1 MSDKVARKKIYT
13 DYLIKNSLECICASD
28 ETGFIFEFNPAAEQV
43 FGYSKSEI
51 QLLGAAEMFATQE
64 EFERVVGVLQER
76 GKYFGEVV
84 NKRKNGEIFVSYL
97 SANRIFDDN
106 GKEIGT
112 MGVSR
117 DISKEKELVREVER
131 SQKEKS
137 GLLSEIEELS
147 QIATSITNG
156 IVITD
161 VEGRIKWCNHGFS
174 RMSGYEL
181 DELKGHYPSEIIRV
195 PHFYQD
201 DFRKITANGPNFNEA
216 IQVPHYT
223 KEGDLYWILVESTP
237 VYNAE
242 GQLTQI
248 IEVCTE
254 ITAQKRAE
262 IALVESEQNFRKI
275 SETISDA
282 FYLYNIFEQ
291 EYEYMSPK
299 CFEILGVPD
308 NFFYEGKSFSDVIH
322 PEDKH
327 ILKRSFV
334 GLKNKM
340 AFDIEYRILVNGE
353 IRWIHERGYPIED
366 ADGKVIK
373 TSGVCAD
380 ITDEKYTREL
390 VERQNVDI
398 QESISYARLI
408 QEATLTEVEEMK
420 EVFPESFVLFRP
432 KGELSGDFY
441 MTDLIK
447 TNSGREMKSVIVA
460 DCTGHGVPGAI
471 LSILCNSLVKQTFT
485 NPQVNTPGQAL
496 DTVRSQLIKLFK
508 TKVSDQMRDGMD
520 IGFGLVDEQL
530 RRIYF
535 SGANMSC
542 LVARG
547 NGILEITGDR
557 QHVGYNTDLYPF
569 TDHTFSYEPNDTVY
583 LFTDG
588 FVDQFGGDK
597 NKRYMSRRLY
607 DFIGEVSHLS
617 MKEQEEKFKN
627 EFESWK
633 GLNEQTDDMT
643 FLAVR
648 L

>member
-1 MSDKVARKKIYT
+1 MPDKITRKKIYT

-28 ETGFIFEFNPAAEQV
+28 ETGFIVEFNPAAEQV

-51 QLLGAAEMFATQE
+51 QLLGPSEMFATE
-64 EFERVVGVLQER
+64 KEYARVSAALEER

-97 SANRIFDDN
+97 SANVVFDEN
-106 GKEIGT
+106 GSPIGT

-117 DISKEKELVREVER
+117 DISREKELIREVER
-131 SQKEKS
+131 SNREKS
-137 GLLSEIEELS
+137 GLISEIEELS

-161 VEGRIKWCNHGFS
+161 VEGRIKWCNHGFTKI
-174 RMSGYEL
+174 SGYTLE
-181 DELKGHYPSEIIRV
+181 ELKGYFPSQVIRI
-195 PHFYQD
+195 PHFYQE
-201 DFRKITANGPNFNEA
+201 DFKRLTSDGPNFKEA

-223 KEGDLYWILVESTP
+223 KSGDLYWILVESTP
-237 VYNAE
+237 VYNSDGE
-242 GQLTQI
+242 LTQI

-299 CFEILGVPD
+299 CFEILGVD
-308 NFFYEGKSFSDVIH
+308 DQFFYSGKSFNDLIF

-327 ILKRSFV
+327 IFKRSFL

-340 AFDIEYRILVNGE
+340 SFDIEYRIIKNGE

-380 ITDEKYTREL
+380 ITEEKYTREL
-390 VERQNVDI
+390 VERQNIDI

-441 MTDLIK
+441 MTDIIR
-447 TNSGREMKSVIVA
+447 TNSGLEMKSFIVA

-471 LSILCNSLVKQTFT
+471 LSILCNSLIKQTFT

-496 DTVRSQLIKLFK
+496 DTVRNQLIKLFN

-520 IGFGLVDEQL
+520 IGFGLVDEK
-530 RRIYF
+530 RRKIF
-535 SGANMSC
+535 FAGANMSC
-542 LVARG
+542 VVARG
-547 NGILEITGDR
+547 NGLLEITGDR
-557 QHVGYNTDLYPF
+557 QHVGYSTELSPF
-569 TDHTFSYEPNDTVY
+569 TDHTFNYQPQDTVY

-588 FVDQFGGDK
+588 FVDQFGGAK

-607 DFIGEVSHLS
+607 DLIAETCHLP
-617 MKEQEEKFKN
+617 MREQEERFTQ

-633 GLNEQTDDMT
+633 GANEQTDDMT